1 MREQTFQVAWW
12 PDWSHTPSDVIVLD
26 SIEEALLRALKLS
39 QRSDGTACVRTGEDF
54 LDWVFLIQT
63 RTYHGKG
70 MWYNPHTQALDP
82 FHKKLLRVLFKYDS
96 NLYPL

>member
-1 MREQTFQVAWW
+1 MREQTFQVSWW

-26 SIEEALLRALKLS
+26 SIEEALLRALELS
-39 QRSDGTACVRTGEDF
+39 KGSDGTVCVRTGEDF

-63 RTYHGKG
+63 RNYHGKG

-82 FHKKLLRVLFKYDS
+82 FHKNLLRVLFKYDS
-96 NLYPL
+96 NLHPL

>member
-26 SIEEALLRALKLS
+26 SIEEALLRALELS

-82 FHKKLLRVLFKYDS
+82 FHKNLLRVLFKYDS
-96 NLYPL
+96 NLRPL